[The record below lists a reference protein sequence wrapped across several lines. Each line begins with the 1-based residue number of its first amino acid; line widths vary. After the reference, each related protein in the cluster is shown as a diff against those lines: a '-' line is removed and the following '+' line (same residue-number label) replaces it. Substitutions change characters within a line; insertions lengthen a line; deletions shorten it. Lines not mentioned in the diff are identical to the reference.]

1 MSRYDDVMEKLSSDR
16 DVIKD
21 AITSQGYLFDASV
34 AAVVAV
40 GDAPALMALMNA
52 TVREHLEAIIS
63 DIASDERMSKDEAA
77 EFFYARLAHV

>member
-1 MSRYDDVMEKLSSDR
+1 MSRHDEIIVKLSSDR

-34 AAVVAV
+34 AAIVAA

-52 TVREHLEAIIS
+52 TVREHLDAIIS

-77 EFFYARLAHV
+77 EFFYSRFANV